1 MRRRFLILA
10 CACGALL
17 SAAEPAKKV
26 FPYAYKQEDLAN
38 GLRLVTIPTDYPNL
52 VSIYIVVQTGSRNEV
67 EAGKSGFAHLFEHLM
82 FRGTKANPPA
92 QYQAAI
98 RTAGAAQNAYTT
110 DDYTAYHTTFSKE
123 DLPQILA
130 LEADRFQ
137 HLEYTQD
144 MFKTETLAVLG
155 EYNKNSANPM
165 SKMFE
170 VLRARAFQEHT
181 YRHTTM
187 GFLKDIQDFPNEYE
201 YSRQFFDRYYRPE
214 YTTIIVAGDVEP
226 KQVRAMVD
234 KDWGAWKRGN
244 YKAAISAEPPQEG
257 PRTGEVKWPVATLP
271 WVLVAYRVPGFSD
284 TQNDTAA
291 LDALSY
297 LAFSQSSELY
307 QKLVIQEQKADAFGA
322 QNGDH
327 VDPYLFAIFARVKKA
342 ADMDAVDL
350 AILATVKQFAE
361 TPVDAVK
368 LERVKE
374 NLRYKFALGL
384 NNSEAI
390 AGTVARF
397 VALKRTPE
405 TINNVFDLY
414 AGLTAADIQRVAKKY
429 LTERNRTTVTLV
441 GTAVG
446 AAQ

>member
-1 MRRRFLILA
+1 MKRILLT
-10 CACGALL
+10 LL
-17 SAAEPAKKV
+17 SAAALLPAAEAPKTV
-26 FPYAYKQEDLAN
+26 FPYAYKQEDLPN

-52 VSIYIVVQTGSRNEV
+52 VSLFIVVQTGSRNEV

-82 FRGTKANPPA
+82 FRGTKENPPEK
-92 QYQAAI
+92 YQGVI
-98 RTAGAAQNAYTT
+98 RTAGAAQNAFTT

-123 DLPQILA
+123 DLPQILS

-137 HLEYTQD
+137 HLDYSQN

-187 GFLKDIQDFPNEYE
+187 GFLKDIQDFPNEYD

-214 YTTIIVAGDVEP
+214 YTTIIVAGDLNP
-226 KQVRAMVD
+226 KQVRAMVE
-234 KDWGAWKRGN
+234 KDWGGWKRGN
-244 YKAAISAEPPQEG
+244 YKAPISAEPPQEG
-257 PRTGEVKWPVATLP
+257 PRTAEVKWPTATLP
-271 WVLVAYRVPGFSD
+271 WVLVAYRAPGFSD

-297 LAFSQSSELY
+297 LAFSQSSDLY
-307 QKLVIQEQKADAFGA
+307 QKLVIQEQKVDAIGA

-327 VDPYLFAIFARVKKA
+327 VDPYLFSIFARVKKVP
-342 ADMDAVDL
+342 DMEAVNQ
-350 AILATVKQFAE
+350 AILATVKQFSD
-361 TPVDAVK
+361 TPVDAAK

-374 NLRYKFALGL
+374 NLRYGFALGL

-405 TINNVFDLY
+405 TINRVYDLY
-414 AGLTAADIQRVAKKY
+414 ASLTPADIQRVAKQY
-429 LTERNRTTVTLV
+429 LTERNRTTVTL
-441 GTAVG
+441 TG
-446 AAQ
+446 ASEAAK

>member
-1 MRRRFLILA
+1 MKRTLI
-10 CACGALL
+10 ALL
-17 SAAEPAKKV
+17 AAVAWLPAAEPPKKI

-52 VSIYIVVQTGSRNEV
+52 VSLFIVVQTGSRNEV

-82 FRGTKANPPA
+82 FRGTKETSPEK
-92 QYQAAI
+92 YQNFI
-98 RTAGAAQNAYTT
+98 KTAGAAQNAYTT
-110 DDYTAYHTTFSKE
+110 DDYTAYHSTFSKE
-123 DLPQILA
+123 DLPQILS

-137 HLEYTQD
+137 HLDYSPD

-214 YTTIIVAGDVEP
+214 YTTIIVAGDVDA
-226 KQVRAMVD
+226 KQVRALVD
-234 KDWGAWKRGN
+234 KDWSGWKRGS
-244 YKAAISAEPPQEG
+244 YKAPISAEPPQEG
-257 PRTGEVKWPVATLP
+257 PRTGEVKWATATLP
-271 WVLVAYRVPGFSD
+271 WVLVAYRAPAFSD
-284 TQNDTAA
+284 TQNDAAA

-297 LAFSQSSELY
+297 LAFSPSSDLY
-307 QKLVIQEQKADAFGA
+307 QKLVIQEQKVDAFGA
-322 QNGDH
+322 QSGDH
-327 VDPYLFAIFARVKKA
+327 VDPYLFSIFARVKKVP
-342 ADMDAVDL
+342 DMEVVNQAV
-350 AILATVKQFAE
+350 LATVKQFSDA
-361 TPVDAVK
+361 PVDAAK

-374 NLRYKFALGL
+374 NLRYSFALSL

-397 VALKRTPE
+397 VALKRSAE
-405 TINNVFDLY
+405 TINRVYDLY
-414 AGLTAADIQRVAKKY
+414 ASLTPADVQRVAKQY
-429 LTERNRTTVTLV
+429 LTERNRTTVTL
-441 GTAVG
+441 TG
-446 AAQ
+446 AAAVSK